1 MSPESDGLGVV
12 RCSFEKA
19 VIEEDVKTDLR
30 TAIRRVHEATIY
42 VTELL
47 NLEIRRQLEA
57 GNDCPDY
64 VFNKNELAH
73 AFQSVVSK
81 NGEFKPHPLFRDA
94 MTCMPHFDPVKGT
107 GLTNAMQ
114 HVSNNLV
121 AVATNNVKMHF
132 RSRAFRHVKVHHEL
146 SKEDYAHLS
155 KEDRQAWKLELYRI
169 TDDLCSPSAAHDFT
183 SNERYHAWI
192 RSEQARFGFDEDV
205 QPTRLC
211 MERSPAKFVKAM
223 YLMSLDA
230 ERVGKRAFSLY
241 PLRHN
246 LVTKFIE
253 LDNKT
258 LNEVLQAMRNE
269 RLSRKRKLKDDDTFS
284 FATVFNFRAA
294 NLRQG
299 WRLANTVS
307 TDGVSLH
314 IKQYKGTP
322 AQVQTQRLKH
332 DEKIKK
338 RTEARLAK
346 AKGEVIEKKKQT
358 PKVSKPPLAPCTTVP
373 NRGIWAIDQLKHLS
387 RESFHV
393 VSLDPGK
400 HELFCAV
407 DSENAGSKTGVCR
420 YTLRTRRKEL
430 RTMQYEKEGKEG
442 KHPLLQEGEDMLSM
456 HNSRS
461 ASLKT
466 FQAYCRC
473 RRMYLQLALEF
484 YGRLDHRQRRWKRG
498 IKKQQADAWMVKKL
512 SHFQTD
518 NRPLV
523 LAYGSWGVSA
533 GKTHFKGLPPCIGKG
548 LMKTL
553 AKSFAVVVTPEHYT
567 SKTCYKCD
575 ATCDAHPTLHRTKT
589 VRSKDGLTTKT
600 YPIRGLRVCQ
610 NEECKQFMNRDRLG
624 AYNIGRNFDRL
635 FRGEAPL
642 RRLTSQEDELN
653 RLKCSLCEEE

>member
-1 MSPESDGLGVV
+1 MAPESDGMRVV

-30 TAIRRVHEATIY
+30 TAIRRVHEATVY

-47 NLEIRRQLEA
+47 NLEIRRQLES

-81 NGEFKPHPLFRDA
+81 NGTFKPHVLFKDA
-94 MTCMPHFDPVKGT
+94 AECMPRFDPVKAT

-121 AVATNNVKMHF
+121 TVATNNVKMHF
-132 RSRAFRHVKVHHEL
+132 RSRVLRHVKLHHELRKEEYARL
-146 SKEDYAHLS
+146 SKED
-155 KEDRQAWKLELYRI
+155 KRAWKLELYRI
-169 TDDLCSPSAAHDFT
+169 ADDLCSPSAA
-183 SNERYHAWI
+183 SLKSSEKYHEWI
-192 RSEQARFGFDEDV
+192 CLEQARFGFSEDV

-230 ERVGKRAFSLY
+230 EKAGKSSFSLY
-241 PLRHN
+241 PLRRN

-253 LDNKT
+253 LDNRT
-258 LNEVLQAMRNE
+258 LNDVLQGMRNE
-269 RLSRKRKLKDDDTFS
+269 RLGRKRKLNSDDTFS
-284 FATVFNFRAA
+284 FTTVFDFRAA
-294 NLRQG
+294 NVRQG

-314 IKQYKGTP
+314 MKQYKGTYD
-322 AQVQTQRLKH
+322 QVQVQRAKH
-332 DEKIKK
+332 EEKIKQ
-338 RTEARLAK
+338 RTEARQAK
-346 AKGEVIEKKKQT
+346 AKGEVVEKKK
-358 PKVSKPPLAPCTTVP
+358 PKSKASKLVSEPCTTVP
-373 NRGIWAIDQLKHLS
+373 THGIWAIDQLKHLS
-387 RESFHV
+387 RQNFHV

-407 DSENAGSKTGVCR
+407 DSENAGSKTGLCR
-420 YTLRTRRKEL
+420 YTLRERRKEL
-430 RTMQYEKEGKEG
+430 RTVQYEKEAKEG
-442 KHPLLQEGEDMLSM
+442 KHPLLVEGEEMLSM

-461 ASLKT
+461 PSLKT
-466 FQAYCRC
+466 FQAYCSC
-473 RRMYLQLALEF
+473 RRIHLKLALEF
-484 YGRLDHRQRRWKRG
+484 YGRIDHRQRRWKRG
-498 IKKQQADAWMVKKL
+498 IKKQQADARMVKKL

-518 NRPLV
+518 DRPLV

-533 GKTHFKGLPPCIGKG
+533 GTTHFKGLPPCIGKG

-553 AKSFAVVVTPEHYT
+553 AKKFAVAVTPEHYT

-575 ATCDAHPTLHRTKT
+575 AMCGAHPTLHRTKT
-589 VRSKDGLTTKT
+589 VQSKDGLVTKS

-624 AYNIGRNFDRL
+624 AFNIGRNFDRL
-635 FRGEAPL
+635 FRGEEPL
-642 RRLTSQEDELN
+642 RRLTAQEEELN
-653 RLKCSLCEEE
+653 CLKCSLCEEE